1 MSRFA
6 YGGQAL
12 IEGVMM
18 RGRDAIAIAVR
29 SPDGRIATES
39 EALAGRVHGSRLAK
53 LPFLRGLVVLYE
65 QLVVGMNWLFR
76 SAAVSVAE
84 TGYELGRGAIALTLG
99 VALVV
104 AIGLFFILP
113 LLVAQGAAGKAPNI
127 GFQLVEGALRVGLFL
142 GYLLLVGRTRQTG
155 RLFRYHGA
163 EHMTIHALE
172 AGEALTV
179 ENVRKHPTAHPRCG
193 TEFLVV
199 VLMISILVFALVGR
213 GDLLFMIASR
223 VILVPFIAAIS
234 YEVLR
239 FNARHANHWFFRAL
253 AAPGI
258 WVQMITTKQPDD
270 GMIEVAIAALEAA
283 MRADHEVVPTGSA
296 EPVTEPMLLVIAQL
310 RAAASKAG

>member
-18 RGRDAIAIAVR
+18 RGRDVIAVAVR

-84 TGYELGRGAIALTLG
+84 TGYEFGRAAIVLTLG
-99 VALVV
+99 IALAVT
-104 AIGLFFILP
+104 IGLFFVLP
-113 LLVAQGAAGKAPNI
+113 LLVAQGAVGQAPNI

-142 GYLLLVGRTRQTG
+142 GYLLLVGRTKQTG

-179 ENVRKHPTAHPRCG
+179 ENVRQHPTAHPRCG
-193 TEFLVV
+193 TEFLVL

-213 GDLLFMIASR
+213 GDLPFMIASR

-239 FNARHANHWFFRAL
+239 FNARHAGHWLFRAL
-253 AAPGI
+253 AAPGL

-283 MRADHEVVPTGSA
+283 MRADHEVVPAGSA
-296 EPVTEPMLLVIAQL
+296 EPVTEPMPLIIAQL
-310 RAAASKAG
+310 RAAAEKAG